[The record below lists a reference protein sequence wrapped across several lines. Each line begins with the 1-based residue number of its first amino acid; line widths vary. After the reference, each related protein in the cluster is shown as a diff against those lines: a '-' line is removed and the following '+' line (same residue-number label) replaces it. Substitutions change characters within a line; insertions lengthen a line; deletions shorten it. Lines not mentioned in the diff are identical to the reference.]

1 LVSAKN
7 KGGGANMRQGPPFSK
22 QNRPWLSDDCIAA
35 MNQAY
40 LDCISKIRPEHREA
54 LKEWAAS
61 MVEMGYLLDHPEVM
75 ELCQQWGQL
84 RVLGD
89 RDH

>member
-1 LVSAKN
+1 
-7 KGGGANMRQGPPFSK
+7 MRRGPPFSK